1 MTVYVKTANK
11 GTLNLRA
18 KPNGSVLAQI
28 PYGTKLEA
36 ESEGEWSKV
45 TYNGK
50 IGYVKTEFL
59 CVSKDKIITKD
70 DLKKVY
76 DDLQQALKTI
86 EKILK

>member
-36 ESEGEWSKV
+36 ESEGEWSRV
-45 TYNGK
+45 TYSGK
-50 IGYVKTEFL
+50 TGYVKTEFL
-59 CVSKDKIITKD
+59 SASKDKTITKD

-76 DDLQQALKTI
+76 DDLQQALKKNK
-86 EKILK
+86 KILK